1 VTDPARRPRR
11 LLRGLGFALAG
22 VASVLV
28 LAAAW
33 VYVASERMLRKK
45 YDVPSTALAYAPEHV
60 SVGRGAHLVR
70 AFGSCTLCHGEDLG
84 GGTYGDPSPIGV
96 VAGPNLTRGRGGLGA
111 TNGDAD
117 WVRGIRYGVRAD
129 SSSLIIMPSEV
140 WVRFS
145 DADLASIIAYLKSL
159 PPVDR
164 ELPRTH
170 FKPLGRAL
178 LAAGKLS
185 ILVAPK
191 TPRLTNVAWVPPG
204 PTVEYGRYIAD
215 VSGCHGCH
223 GFGLSGGRVA
233 GPPGLPPA
241 SNLTP
246 DVETGI
252 ASWQEA
258 DFLRAMRTGQRPSGT
273 AINEFMP
280 WRNFQHMTDEELHAL
295 WLYLRSVPAK
305 TFGGK

>member
-1 VTDPARRPRR
+1 VVRAVGVT
-11 LLRGLGFALAG
+11 LGVLAG
-22 VASVLV
+22 AVVLV
-28 LAAAW
+28 AAW
-33 VYVASERMLRKK
+33 VYVASERMLRAK
-45 YDVPSTALAYAPEHV
+45 YDVPSTALSYAPAQV
-60 SVGRGAHLVR
+60 SAARGEHLVR

-84 GGTYGDPSPIGV
+84 GGSYGDPSPIGV

-111 TNGDAD
+111 TNTDAD
-117 WVRGIRYGVRAD
+117 WVRGIRYGVHAD
-129 SSSLIIMPSEV
+129 STSLIIMPSEV
-140 WVRFS
+140 WVHFS

-164 ELPRTH
+164 EVPRTH

-191 TPRLTNVAWVPPG
+191 TPRLTNVAWVPPE
-204 PTVEYGRYIAD
+204 PTPAYGRYIAD

-246 DVETGI
+246 DAETGI
-252 ASWQEA
+252 ASWEEA
-258 DFLRAMRTGQRPSGT
+258 DFVRALRTGKRPDGT
-273 AINEFMP
+273 AINDFMP
-280 WRNFQHMTDEELHAL
+280 WQQFRNMTDDELHAV
-295 WLYLRSVPAK
+295 WVNLRSVPPK